1 MEGKL
6 LKEVIKLSSKIGTE
20 LMSILGKQY
29 FTTEKINDIPA
40 LCQNN
45 PKNVTILVIRETISP
60 FIDRSDVPDESIWF
74 RMPDGRNVIQVP
86 ARKFKSKEKIFGIKL
101 LRLLGMV
108 DSGYRYNH
116 LTSRQ
121 QFRNPTSILMG
132 ETIVN
137 PVKGEDTLSVP
148 ARALYTDV
156 YSLRDREYI
165 TRKLTNNALNEE
177 RTMYDKDKG
186 KTSSA
191 FFQTEEVNPGTFF
204 PALITIKDPTPELLL
219 HMILSL
225 QQTSYGAS
233 SATMGANFRNHIVGI
248 VGSIIEPPV
257 SSYLISYRFGQT
269 VEKPTDVSTLTF
281 EYVKKT
287 LIDIET
293 EMLTDGAS
301 ILTGDKVNDLVNYIK
316 SLKLQGDE
324 IKEAYEV
331 ARKDIDEYIDFSFE
345 LKKNKRSGRKNN
357 PNTPSSGSDKP
368 GNIQTG
374 TS

>member
-1 MEGKL
+1 M
-6 LKEVIKLSSKIGTE
+6 SSKIGVE
-20 LMSILGKQY
+20 LMNRLGKQF
-29 FTTEKINDIPA
+29 FTTDKINGIPA

-45 PKNVTILVIRETISP
+45 AKNVTILIVRETISP

-101 LRLLGMV
+101 LRFLAMV

-121 QFRNPTSILMG
+121 QLRNPTSILMG
-132 ETIVN
+132 ETIVD
-137 PVKGEDTLSVP
+137 PVKGEEVLSVP
-148 ARALYTDV
+148 ARVLYTDV

-177 RTMYDKDKG
+177 GTMYDKEKG

-219 HMILSL
+219 HMVLSL

-233 SATMGANFRNHIVGI
+233 SATMGANFRNHIVGVI
-248 VGSIIEPPV
+248 GSIVEPPV
-257 SSYLISYRFGQT
+257 SSYSVSRKFGRT
-269 VEKPTDVSTLTF
+269 VEDPVNVAALTF
-281 EYVKKT
+281 EDVKKA
-287 LIDIET
+287 LIDSVT
-293 EMLTDGAS
+293 EVLADGAVMLTD
-301 ILTGDKVNDLVNYIK
+301 DKAEDLVNYIK
-316 SLKLQGDE
+316 SLKLQSDDM
-324 IKEAYEV
+324 KEVYSIV
-331 ARKDIDEYIDFSFE
+331 GKDIDEYLDFSFE
-345 LKKNKRSGRKNN
+345 PKKKRSSSKKPGS
-357 PNTPSSGSDKP
+357 NTPPSGSDKS
-368 GNIQTG
+368 GDVQTG